1 MTTTLLA
8 LFFVLLAAIVTSTL
22 AEKLNLPGLIG
33 PLVVGIFI
41 GPPVFNLIQPTE
53 ILEFIAEVGIM
64 GLMFIAGLE
73 SNLTLLR
80 KYIKP
85 AASVALFGIIVP
97 MASFVFVVYY
107 ILGQSLT
114 LAIFWGL
121 IFSAMSTSIT
131 IDVLKDSQQL
141 QSKNGTTI
149 IGAAIIDDLLAM
161 LMLGIFLSLVTTG
174 ATKTNSLPVALI
186 LNVLFFVIALLAVRY
201 IVPFLMHT
209 VMPKMHLRQKNAVSM
224 FIIAFGLAV
233 IATKFGLSGIIGAF
247 FAGVA
252 LAQTDVREELE
263 QSAEVMSYGFFVPV
277 FLVTVG
283 FHVNFAGM
291 SAHWL
296 AIAALTIL
304 AIATK
309 FLGSGLGAK
318 VVGYNYL
325 DASIVGA
332 GTIPRGE
339 FSIVIAQIGLEA
351 GIINTT
357 VYSEILIII
366 ILATIA
372 GPILLKYLF
381 SIQNKR
387 TNKSLTLKRS
397 TTNS

>member
-209 VMPKMHLRQKNAVSM
+209 VMPKMHLRQKNAVAM

-296 AIAALTIL
+296 AIVALTIL

-325 DASIVGA
+325 DAGIVGA

-372 GPILLKYLF
+372 GPILLKLLF
-381 SIQNKR
+381 NVQAKR
-387 TNKSLTLKRS
+387 AERS

>member
-41 GPPVFNLIQPTE
+41 GPPVFNLIQPSE

-97 MASFVFVVYY
+97 MVSFVFVVYY

-209 VMPKMHLRQKNAVSM
+209 VMPKMRLRQKNAVAM

-296 AIAALTIL
+296 AIVALTIL

-351 GIINTT
+351 GIINTS
-357 VYSEILIII
+357 VYSQILIII

-372 GPILLKYLF
+372 GPILLKLLF
-381 SIQNKR
+381 NVQAKR
-387 TNKSLTLKRS
+387 AERS
-397 TTNS
+397 TTSS